1 MEPMQTE
8 KIPSNVEEIPGRGET
23 FTAARERFNEAAQY
37 ADQQVRAN
45 PWIALG
51 VGFGAGI
58 VIGALAAFAA
68 IPRRRWY

>member
-1 MEPMQTE
+1 MEQMQTE
-8 KIPSNVEEIPGRGET
+8 KIPSNVEEIPGQGET
-23 FTAARERFNEAAQY
+23 FHAARERLNQAAHY

-51 VGFGAGI
+51 AGFGAGLI
-58 VIGALAAFAA
+58 LGALVAFAA